1 MGCGTGCLVG
11 GSYRLMGPQVLL
23 LISVQLSGRAV
34 SFPLSVDTFDPKQ
47 KACGGSKLATSTLT
61 SCFADLSS
69 MICVTL
75 ARHLTCVPA
84 TLRCDGS
91 SWLLSYL
98 RGGCRA
104 EGDGGDSD
112 ASEKHKALDR
122 NGFDLFHLLTSY
134 LYSSVHTHLGEYQVF
149 H

>member
-1 MGCGTGCLVG
+1 MW
-11 GSYRLMGPQVLL
+11 R
-23 LISVQLSGRAV
+23 
-34 SFPLSVDTFDPKQ
+34 
-47 KACGGSKLATSTLT
+47 SKLAMSTLT
-61 SCFADLSS
+61 TSFTNLSS

-84 TLRCDGS
+84 TLYCDGS
-91 SWLLSYL
+91 SWFLSYL

-122 NGFDLFHLLTSY
+122 NGFDLFHLPTPY
-134 LYSSVHTHLGEYQVF
+134 LYSSVHTHVGKYRVF
-149 H
+149 HWFAVYLSLPRQFRIWPFPSGSLTHHLVPLHIYAKKGNTGHHLRA